1 MKKLSIIVPCYN
13 VENFIDRCL
22 SSLTGQTLSKECYEI
37 ILVDDASTDRTWQH
51 INEWEKKYPDLIL
64 AVHCDENGKMGR
76 ARNIGLSYATG
87 EYVGFTDS
95 DDWVEPEMFAAL
107 LAEAE
112 KNKEDVVSCGHI
124 RDYGSN
130 GNMLTGRG
138 NGKIC
143 RLAIATEEQRKRFIM
158 DSPMRFNVWDK
169 IVRKEILD
177 RNEICFPEQVAYE
190 DIYFSALLH
199 MYVQKV
205 AHIDMVYYHYYV
217 NPDSTVLKKNV
228 AYHYDIMTVNEKLW
242 KTLKA
247 RGLWDRYKEA
257 LEIDMLFIWY
267 LATLKII
274 CLRFESPPYDM
285 FCRLKK
291 MTLLYMPD
299 CLKNAYIPVYMKEFY
314 QLLLKLLEMQIS
326 PEVLSQIAEM
336 YRQYVQIDKV

>member
-124 RDYGSN
+124 RDYGGN

-138 NGKIC
+138 NG
-143 RLAIATEEQRKRFIM
+143 
-158 DSPMRFNVWDK
+158 
-169 IVRKEILD
+169 
-177 RNEICFPEQVAYE
+177 
-190 DIYFSALLH
+190 
-199 MYVQKV
+199 
-205 AHIDMVYYHYYV
+205 
-217 NPDSTVLKKNV
+217 
-228 AYHYDIMTVNEKLW
+228 
-242 KTLKA
+242 
-247 RGLWDRYKEA
+247 
-257 LEIDMLFIWY
+257 
-267 LATLKII
+267 
-274 CLRFESPPYDM
+274 
-285 FCRLKK
+285 
-291 MTLLYMPD
+291 
-299 CLKNAYIPVYMKEFY
+299 
-314 QLLLKLLEMQIS
+314 
-326 PEVLSQIAEM
+326 
-336 YRQYVQIDKV
+336 